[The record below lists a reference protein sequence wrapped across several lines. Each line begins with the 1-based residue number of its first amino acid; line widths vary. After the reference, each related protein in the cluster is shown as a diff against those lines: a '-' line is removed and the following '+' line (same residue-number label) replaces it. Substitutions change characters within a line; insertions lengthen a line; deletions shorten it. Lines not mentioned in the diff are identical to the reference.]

1 MLLQEY
7 RSYANPAAKIARMV
21 KSGKLTPII
30 RGLYETDASVPGYCL
45 SGVIYG
51 PSCLSFE
58 FALSWHNLIPEAV
71 FAFTS
76 ATCGKGRK
84 KSYTTPFGLFT
95 YRDVPVSVFPYGV
108 TLHAEKGYGFLLAS
122 PERAISDMV
131 YTRPP
136 CRNRKELGELLFEDL
151 RIDEEDFRNLNL
163 DDIIELSGLYHTVN
177 HRLLASLAASVKRHR
192 GKT

>member
-71 FAFTS
+71 LRRRES
-76 ATCGKGRK
+76 LPDKNGR
-84 KSYTTPFGLFT
+84 
-95 YRDVPVSVFPYGV
+95 
-108 TLHAEKGYGFLLAS
+108 
-122 PERAISDMV
+122 
-131 YTRPP
+131 
-136 CRNRKELGELLFEDL
+136 RK
-151 RIDEEDFRNLNL
+151 
-163 DDIIELSGLYHTVN
+163 T
-177 HRLLASLAASVKRHR
+177 
-192 GKT
+192 